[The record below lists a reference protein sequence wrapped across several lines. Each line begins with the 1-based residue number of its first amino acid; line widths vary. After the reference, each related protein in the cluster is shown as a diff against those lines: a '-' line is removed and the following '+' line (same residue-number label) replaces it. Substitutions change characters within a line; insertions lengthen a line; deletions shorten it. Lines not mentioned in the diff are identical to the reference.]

1 MLAARLCA
9 LILSGAP
16 QAALAHDFWI
26 QPQLF
31 HLASGAATPMTLQV
45 GHGPGRQRSALPL
58 RRITRFDAVGPGGQ
72 VVDMRGRLTLG
83 SAEGDGAL
91 GLPAPGLHVVALETD
106 AGAQSHLPADRYNP
120 YAEEEGLTPALE
132 ARAHAGLQRAD
143 ASERY
148 SRDAKAII
156 QVGAAGAGSS
166 DHVTRPI
173 GLRLEIVPEVSP
185 YAAARGTGLPVRVFY
200 EDRPLANALV
210 KLTDLSD
217 DARPVETH
225 RTDDTGR
232 ASFSVPNQGDWL
244 LNVVWTKPLKGEPV
258 DFETVFSSLSFGF

>member
-9 LILSGAP
+9 LALVAAP

-26 QPQLF
+26 QPELF
-31 HLASGAATPMTLQV
+31 HLSPHTATPMTLQV
-45 GHGPGRQRSALPL
+45 GHGPDRQRSALPL
-58 RRITRFDAVGPGGQ
+58 RRITRFEAVGPGG
-72 VVDMRGRLTLG
+72 VAVDLRGRLTPG
-83 SAEGDGAL
+83 GAEADGAL
-91 GLPAPGLHVVALETD
+91 GLQAPGAYVVALETD
-106 AGAQSHLPADRYNP
+106 AAAQSHLPADRYNA
-120 YAEEEGLTPALE
+120 YAEEEGLAPALE
-132 ARAHAGLQRAD
+132 ARARAGLQRAD

-148 SRDAKAII
+148 SRSAKALV
-156 QVGAAGAGSS
+156 QVGAVGAGSA
-166 DHVTRPI
+166 DPVTRPV

-200 EDRPLANALV
+200 EGRPLANALV

-217 DARPVETH
+217 DAQPAETH

-232 ASFSVPNQGDWL
+232 AAFSVPAKGDWL

>member
-1 MLAARLCA
+1 MFDARLCA
-9 LILSGAP
+9 LVLIGAP

-26 QPQLF
+26 QPERFRLEPD
-31 HLASGAATPMTLQV
+31 AATPMTLQV
-45 GHGPGRQRSALPL
+45 GHGPDRQRSALPL
-58 RRITRFDAVGPGGQ
+58 RRITRFDAAGPGGST
-72 VVDMRGRLTLG
+72 VDLRGRLTPG
-83 SAEGDGAL
+83 DADGDGTL
-91 GLPAPGLHVVALETD
+91 GLPRAGIYVVALETD
-106 AGAQSHLPADRYNP
+106 AAAQSHLRADRYNP
-120 YAEEEGLTPALE
+120 YAEEEGLVLALE
-132 ARAHAGLQRAD
+132 ARARAGLQRAD

-148 SRDAKAII
+148 SRDAKAIV
-156 QVGAAGAGSS
+156 QVGAADAGSS

-200 EDRPLANALV
+200 EGRPLANALV

-217 DARPVETH
+217 DAQPVETH

-232 ASFSVPNQGDWL
+232 ASFSVPNKGDWL

>member
-9 LILSGAP
+9 LALIGVP

-31 HLASGAATPMTLQV
+31 HLAPDTGTPMTLQV
-45 GHGPGRQRSALPL
+45 GHGPDRQRSALPL
-58 RRITRFDAVGPGGQ
+58 RRITRFDAVGPGGAA
-72 VVDMRGRLTLG
+72 VDLRGRLTPGAEDDG
-83 SAEGDGAL
+83 SL
-91 GLPAPGLHVVALETD
+91 GLPGSGVYVVALETD
-106 AGAQSHLPADRYNP
+106 AGAQSHLPAHRYNP
-120 YAEEEGLTPALE
+120 YAEEEGLAPALE
-132 ARAHAGLQRAD
+132 ARARAGLQQAD

-148 SRDAKAII
+148 SRDAKAIL
-156 QVGAAGAGSS
+156 QVGAGNAGAS
-166 DHVTRPI
+166 DHVTRPV

-185 YAAARGTGLPVRVFY
+185 YGAARGTGLPVRVFY
-200 EDRPLANALV
+200 EGRPLANALV

-217 DARPVETH
+217 DAEPVETH

-232 ASFSVPNQGDWL
+232 ASFSVPAKGDWL